1 MDKFNIRKK
10 LQGIQSSLKAPKG
23 QTNKFGGYSYRSC
36 EDILTALKP
45 LLATSNILSLG
56 IANGKSLTA
65 VLESLKLLSTAPR
78 QFANTLTAQKIMTV
92 LIAGSKYAKTTVTFT
107 IAQSGTLRVKTG
119 LAKSASQKRRCCP
132 MYAPN

>member
-1 MDKFNIRKK
+1 MNVQNNVRSQTADKVIFV
-10 LQGIQSSLKAPKG
+10 LSLIA
-23 QTNKFGGYSYRSC
+23 QTH
-36 EDILTALKP
+36 ALKP

-92 LIAGSKYAKTTVTFT
+92 LIAGSKFAKTIVTFT

-119 LAKSASQKRRCCP
+119 LAKSASQKRHCCP